1 MQTMERRPSTRGA
14 AKKKESKETFTLF
27 APEAQNVELVGSFTD
42 WEANAIPLKKSKD
55 GSWKATVAL
64 ESGTYEYRFKVD
76 GQWRNDPD
84 CPRRTTNPY
93 GEENC
98 IREVA

>member
-1 MQTMERRPSTRGA
+1 MQTMEKRTSARNNAA
-14 AKKKESKETFTLF
+14 AKRKETFTLV
-27 APEAQNVELVGSFTD
+27 APEAHSVELVGDFTN
-42 WEANAIPLKKSKD
+42 WEESPVSLKRSKD
-55 GSWKATVAL
+55 GMWKAIV
-64 ESGTYEYRFKVD
+64 SIDPGTHEYRFKVD

-84 CPRRTTNPY
+84 CPRRLTNPY